1 MSNAVS
7 MESVLFSNQLIYM
20 WTFGIQPISKL
31 GAACK
36 VEVHKVEVAAFDW
49 FSILWLCY
57 SKTSHILESQ

>member
-7 MESVLFSNQLIYM
+7 MESVLFSNQL
-20 WTFGIQPISKL
+20 IQPISKL

-36 VEVHKVEVAAFDW
+36 VEVHKVEVAEFDW